1 MKSLFP
7 FYKRYR
13 KQSSIV
19 PNHVGP
25 VKQLWLNAVVCVGL
39 SCLFILNANGAVN
52 TVETTPGS
60 VNTVETMRGSNET
73 NKQRLLSRME
83 SPAVKADK
91 DAQRVKDTAQA
102 MLDRANQAAKAAMDA
117 ADRAVQAAQAG
128 DSVAAQNAASEAR
141 NAATK
146 AAEAAKEAQDYAN
159 GGNTAVPTHGEEL
172 YNFVQNIASLA
183 NEALKKAQAAADRA
197 NQAAQNAANNNTQV
211 TNTGTNN
218 NTRALDPNSFNPLTT
233 VIPQSSPYTMGG
245 GGAPQ
250 PTQTTRCRADGQLCS
265 DGSECCSGRCDFWGG
280 NEKRCQTP

>member
-39 SCLFILNANGAVN
+39 SCLFILSANGA
-52 TVETTPGS
+52 

-83 SPAVKADK
+83 NPGVKFAK

-159 GGNTAVPTHGEEL
+159 DPSNIAVPTHGEEL

-218 NTRALDPNSFNPLTT
+218 NTRVLDPNSFNPLTT